1 MVIDSRALEMCPAE
15 TGTVKETLQKPY
27 LLEGYCFSIQCT
39 DSPDIARVCVSF
51 PPHRKCSSQSALA
64 VEELTCRKKGFCD
77 ECPFLGS
84 PQHHLGFKAMAIFF
98 FCLDPQ

>member
-64 VEELTCRKKGFCD
+64 VEELTCRKTGFCD

-84 PQHHLGFKAMAIFF
+84 PQHHLGFKAMAIRCFF
-98 FCLDPQ
+98 V